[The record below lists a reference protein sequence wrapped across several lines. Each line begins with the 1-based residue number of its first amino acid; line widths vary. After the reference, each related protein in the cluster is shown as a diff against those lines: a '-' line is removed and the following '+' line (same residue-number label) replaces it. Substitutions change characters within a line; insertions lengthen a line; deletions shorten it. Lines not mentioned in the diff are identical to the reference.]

1 MDVNSRIRQFL
12 KKMKITVQTFESSIG
27 KTNGY
32 IAHTKSPT
40 AGVLAEIAKVYPDLN
55 LDWLITGEGE
65 MLKNSGANENNT
77 SFINVD
83 DDLNTIEMEKKI
95 NKDMDDL
102 LITDVSVKKLTVNT
116 LFERY
121 MATKNIKE
129 RTKKNYIR
137 MWDYRIRNTLG
148 NIRVVDF
155 KTSHVRMF
163 FSALSDEGLAHSTI
177 KGLYG
182 LLNPSF
188 ELAVDDGIIRKN
200 PVTGTIGDYGAPA
213 KEKEALTLEQQ
224 EKLLEFVEQSNVYK
238 PHLPMMQV
246 MFGACLRVS
255 ETIGL
260 TWSDV
265 DMKNREIH
273 VGGQLVYYE
282 GDEGYCFHDSE
293 TKTDAGIRDIPMT
306 QMVYDA
312 FRKQRELNLMLGLQ
326 SNVEIGGRSG
336 FIFNTK
342 HGRPIMPAG
351 VNSFLKNIVNA
362 YNKKES
368 KLAEEEKRE
377 PELMPPISSH
387 TLRHTGCTRLGEN
400 NVNPKVMQ
408 YVMGHSDAQI
418 TMNVYNHIA
427 EKSHV
432 ENEMSKMNLPETV
445 PAVV

>member
-1 MDVNSRIRQFL
+1 MARKDNKGRNL
-12 KKMKITVQTFESSIG
+12 KTGEYQR
-27 KTNGY
+27 
-32 IAHTKSPT
+32 
-40 AGVLAEIAKVYPDLN
+40 PDGRYEYRYK
-55 LDWLITGEGE
+55 DEITG
-65 MLKNSGANENNT
+65 KRNSVYAA
-77 SFINVD
+77 
-83 DDLNTIEMEKKI
+83 DLASLREMEKKI

-155 KTSHVRMF
+155 KTSHVRTF

-188 ELAVDDGIIRKN
+188 ELAVEDGIIRKN
-200 PVTGTIGDYGAPA
+200 PVTGTLGDYGAPA

-224 EKLLEFVEQSNVYK
+224 EKLLKFVEQSNVYK

-273 VGGQLVYYE
+273 V
-282 GDEGYCFHDSE
+282 
-293 TKTDAGIRDIPMT
+293 
-306 QMVYDA
+306 
-312 FRKQRELNLMLGLQ
+312 
-326 SNVEIGGRSG
+326 GGRSG

-418 TMNVYNHIA
+418 TMNVYNHISD
-427 EKSHV
+427 KSHV

>member
-1 MDVNSRIRQFL
+1 MSNYLQEHRQ
-12 KKMKITVQTFESSIG
+12 G
-27 KTNGY
+27 KL
-32 IAHTKSPT
+32 A
-40 AGVLAEIAKVYPDLN
+40 VLFA
-55 LDWLITGEGE
+55 
-65 MLKNSGANENNT
+65 
-77 SFINVD
+77 
-83 DDLNTIEMEKKI
+83 
-95 NKDMDDL
+95 
-102 LITDVSVKKLTVNT
+102 
-116 LFERY
+116 R
-121 MATKNIKE
+121 
-129 RTKKNYIR
+129 
-137 MWDYRIRNTLG
+137 
-148 NIRVVDF
+148 
-155 KTSHVRMF
+155 KTYF
-163 FSALSDEGLAHSTI
+163 FSLI
-177 KGLYG
+177 
-182 LLNPSF
+182 
-188 ELAVDDGIIRKN
+188 
-200 PVTGTIGDYGAPA
+200 
-213 KEKEALTLEQQ
+213 LT
-224 EKLLEFVEQSNVYK
+224 K
-238 PHLPMMQV
+238 
-246 MFGACLRVS
+246 A

-408 YVMGHSDAQI
+408 YVMGCW
-418 TMNVYNHIA
+418 
-427 EKSHV
+427 
-432 ENEMSKMNLPETV
+432 MSGGDPFSTDRSGAKNIRMHRSQ
-445 PAVV
+445 

>member
-1 MDVNSRIRQFL
+1 MQQVS
-12 KKMKITVQTFESSIG
+12 
-27 KTNGY
+27 
-32 IAHTKSPT
+32 
-40 AGVLAEIAKVYPDLN
+40 YPYRYEYRYKDE
-55 LDWLITGEGE
+55 ITG
-65 MLKNSGANENNT
+65 KRNSVYAA
-77 SFINVD
+77 
-83 DDLNTIEMEKKI
+83 DLASLREMEKKI

-102 LITDVSVKKLTVNT
+102 LITDASVKKLTVNT

-137 MWDYRIRNTLG
+137 MWDYRIRNILG

-155 KTSHVRMF
+155 KTSHVRKF
-163 FSALSDEGLAHSTI
+163 FSSLSDEGLAHSTI

-188 ELAVDDGIIRKN
+188 ELAVEDGIIRKN
-200 PVTGTIGDYGAPA
+200 PVTGTLGDYGAPA

-224 EKLLEFVEQSNVYK
+224 EKLLKFVEQSNVYK

-273 VGGQLVYYE
+273 V
-282 GDEGYCFHDSE
+282 
-293 TKTDAGIRDIPMT
+293 
-306 QMVYDA
+306 
-312 FRKQRELNLMLGLQ
+312 
-326 SNVEIGGRSG
+326 GGRSG

-408 YVMGHSDAQI
+408 YVMGCW
-418 TMNVYNHIA
+418 
-427 EKSHV
+427 
-432 ENEMSKMNLPETV
+432 MSSGHPFSTDRSGAKNIQMHRLQ
-445 PAVV
+445 

>member
-1 MDVNSRIRQFL
+1 MARKDNKGRNL
-12 KKMKITVQTFESSIG
+12 KTGEYQR
-27 KTNGY
+27 
-32 IAHTKSPT
+32 
-40 AGVLAEIAKVYPDLN
+40 PDGRYEYRYK
-55 LDWLITGEGE
+55 DEITG
-65 MLKNSGANENNT
+65 KRNSVYAA
-77 SFINVD
+77 
-83 DDLNTIEMEKKI
+83 DLASLREMEKKI

-102 LITDVSVKKLTVNT
+102 LITDSSVKKLTVNT

-137 MWDYRIRNTLG
+137 MWDYRIRNILG

-155 KTSHVRMF
+155 KTSHVRTF

-188 ELAVDDGIIRKN
+188 ELAVEDGIIRKN
-200 PVTGTIGDYGAPA
+200 PVTGTLGDYGAPA

-224 EKLLEFVEQSNVYK
+224 EKLLKFVEQSNVYK

-273 VGGQLVYYE
+273 
-282 GDEGYCFHDSE
+282 
-293 TKTDAGIRDIPMT
+293 A
-306 QMVYDA
+306 
-312 FRKQRELNLMLGLQ
+312 
-326 SNVEIGGRSG
+326 GGRSG

-362 YNKKES
+362 YNK
-368 KLAEEEKRE
+368 
-377 PELMPPISSH
+377 
-387 TLRHTGCTRLGEN
+387 
-400 NVNPKVMQ
+400 
-408 YVMGHSDAQI
+408 
-418 TMNVYNHIA
+418 
-427 EKSHV
+427 
-432 ENEMSKMNLPETV
+432 
-445 PAVV
+445 

>member
-1 MDVNSRIRQFL
+1 MGGDAHVSERTLREIYLRG
-12 KKMKITVQTFESSIG
+12 FE
-27 KTNGY
+27 
-32 IAHTKSPT
+32 IAVKEGAPT
-40 AGVLAEIAKVYPDLN
+40 AIMSSYNLINGVHAANSKDLCTRIAREEWGFDGVIMS
-55 LDWLITGEGE
+55 DW
-65 MLKNSGANENNT
+65 NT
-77 SFINVD
+77 TVPEDGSIPWVCVAAGNDIIMPGNPD
-83 DDLNTIEMEKKI
+83 DDKNIRDAYKEG
-95 NKDMDDL
+95 
-102 LITDVSVKKLTVNT
+102 KLT
-116 LFERY
+116 E
-121 MATKNIKE
+121 KE
-129 RTKKNYIR
+129 REMKKNYIR

-155 KTSHVRMF
+155 KTSHVRTF

-188 ELAVDDGIIRKN
+188 ELAVEDGIIRKN
-200 PVTGTIGDYGAPA
+200 PVTGTLGDYGAPA

-224 EKLLEFVEQSNVYK
+224 EKLLKFVEQSNVYK

-377 PELMPPISSH
+377 PELMSPISSH
-387 TLRHTGCTRLGEN
+387 TLRHTGCTRLGED

-408 YVMGHSDAQI
+408 YVMGC
-418 TMNVYNHIA
+418 
-427 EKSHV
+427 
-432 ENEMSKMNLPETV
+432 
-445 PAVV
+445 

>member
-1 MDVNSRIRQFL
+1 MARKDNKGRNL
-12 KKMKITVQTFESSIG
+12 KTGEYQR
-27 KTNGY
+27 
-32 IAHTKSPT
+32 
-40 AGVLAEIAKVYPDLN
+40 PDGRYEYRYK
-55 LDWLITGEGE
+55 DEITG
-65 MLKNSGANENNT
+65 KRNSVYAA
-77 SFINVD
+77 
-83 DDLNTIEMEKKI
+83 DLASLREMEKKI

-102 LITDVSVKKLTVNT
+102 LITDASVKKLTVNT

-155 KTSHVRMF
+155 KTSHVRTF

-188 ELAVDDGIIRKN
+188 ELAVEDGIIRKN
-200 PVTGTIGDYGAPA
+200 PVTGTLGDYGAPA

-224 EKLLEFVEQSNVYK
+224 EKLLKFVE
-238 PHLPMMQV
+238 
-246 MFGACLRVS
+246 
-255 ETIGL
+255 
-260 TWSDV
+260 
-265 DMKNREIH
+265 
-273 VGGQLVYYE
+273 
-282 GDEGYCFHDSE
+282 
-293 TKTDAGIRDIPMT
+293 
-306 QMVYDA
+306 
-312 FRKQRELNLMLGLQ
+312 Q

-408 YVMGHSDAQI
+408 YVMDHLDAQI